1 MVNVEARI
9 KVNGKQ
15 FEISVNLDEA
25 LKVRTGKGNIMAALN
40 SQAVYTDL
48 KKGMKASNAELNA
61 AFDTSDIYAIAE
73 RIMKKGE
80 IQKDQDYRDAE
91 REKRIKQVVD
101 LIIRN
106 AVDQHARPYT
116 AERIRKA
123 IDEVHFSFDNRPAE
137 QQMSELVVKLATV
150 IPIKV
155 ETKRIKLTIPA
166 RFSAQVYGMLKDYKE
181 SEEWLANGSLE
192 AVINIPAGMQ
202 IDFYE
207 KLNNIT
213 HGAVQSQDL
222 PNKA

>member
-1 MVNVEARI
+1 MANVEARI

-25 LKVRTGKGNIMAALN
+25 LKVRMGKGNIMAALN

-48 KKGMKASNAELNA
+48 RKGMKASTAELDA
-61 AFDTSDIYAIAE
+61 AFDTADVYAIAE

-80 IQKDQDYRDAE
+80 IQKDQDFRDAE

-106 AVDQHARPYT
+106 AVDQHGRPYT

-137 QQMSELVVKLATV
+137 QQMNDLVIKLATV

-155 ETKRIKLTIPA
+155 ETKKIKITIPA

-181 SEEWLANGSLE
+181 SEEWLGNGDLQ
-192 AVINIPAGMQ
+192 VIMNIPSGLQ
-202 IDFYE
+202 IDFYD
-207 KLNNIT
+207 KLNSVT
-213 HGAVQSQDL
+213 HGAIVSEEL
-222 PNKA
+222 KK